1 MLNQVESYK
10 EKINLEQLPEH
21 IAIIMD
27 GNGRWAMERG
37 FERVVGHQNGVISV
51 REVTEAATRLG
62 IKYLTLYTFSTENWG
77 RPQAEVDALMV
88 ILVDS
93 IEKETPTLHRN
104 NIRLQVIGDMGRMP
118 QKVREKLQGCI
129 DHTSKNTGLTLVL
142 ALSYSARWE
151 IVNMAKVVAQKVQ
164 NGELSV
170 DAIDEK
176 IISDHLTTKDIPD
189 PDLLIRTSGEL
200 RISNFLLWQ
209 LAYSEFYFAEV
220 CWPDFRSEEFYK
232 AVFEYQQRN
241 RRYGKL

>member
-1 MLNQVESYK
+1 MVNKMESYK
-10 EKINLEQLPEH
+10 ERINLDQLPVH

-27 GNGRWAMERG
+27 GNGRWAKERG
-37 FERVVGHQNGVISV
+37 FERVVGHQNGVVSV
-51 REVTEAATRLG
+51 REITETATLLG

-77 RPQAEVDALMV
+77 RPQAEVDALMA

-93 IEKETPTLHRN
+93 IEKETPTLHKN
-104 NIRLQVIGDMGRMP
+104 NIRLQVIGDMARMP

-129 DHTSKNTGLTLVL
+129 DYTSQNTGLTLVL

-151 IVNMAKVVAQKVQ
+151 IIDMAKTIGQKIQ
-164 NGELSV
+164 NNEISIH
-170 DAIDEK
+170 DIDEK
-176 IISDHLTTKDIPD
+176 MVSNCLTTKNIPD

-209 LAYSEFYFAEV
+209 LAYSELYFAEV

-232 AVFEYQQRN
+232 AIFEYQQRN

>member
-1 MLNQVESYK
+1 MSNSLQQNKQSNNPLHVG
-10 EKINLEQLPEH
+10 
-21 IAIIMD
+21 IIMD
-27 GNGRWAMERG
+27 GNGRWAQKKGLPRTA
-37 FERVVGHQNGVISV
+37 GHKEGL
-51 REVTEAATRLG
+51 EVAKKIVKCCKELN
-62 IKYLTLYTFSTENWG
+62 IKYITLYTFSTENWG